1 MPNNNKEKPE
11 DNKPTKR
18 DEEEEELAMSFQKKL
33 SMSKNQEKSEKKVK
47 TK

>member
-18 DEEEEELAMSFQKKL
+18 DEEEELAMSFQQKL
-33 SMSKNQEKSEKKVK
+33 SMFQNLEKGGNQESAR
-47 TK
+47 